1 MDLTFF
7 PFLGKTFIRTLDG
20 SYDLGRPYDC
30 CPSLCGGG
38 LANADDG
45 AEVDSLL
52 GDIVVFLRAGHQ
64 KRMAWHQPEHLLA
77 GLDGRRVS
85 GWLYHL
91 FHLGCAIY
99 QRDQPRDHA
108 KLHPRHCGFAWLSF
122 LETEIQ
128 VYPDLWI
135 ASLDYWCCL
144 SDLQWISVVAD
155 GFGI

>member
-1 MDLTFF
+1 MGK
-7 PFLGKTFIRTLDG
+7 PFICPLDG
-20 SYDLGRPYDC
+20 SDDVGWPYDC
-30 CPSLCGGG
+30 CPCLCGGG

-45 AEVDSLL
+45 AEVDSLP

-85 GWLYHL
+85 GWLYHV

-99 QRDQPRDHA
+99 QRDQSGDHA
-108 KLHPRHCGFAWLSF
+108 KLHPRHCCFAWLSF

-128 VYPDLWI
+128 VYPNLWI
-135 ASLDYWCCL
+135 VSLDGWRCL
-144 SDLQWISVVAD
+144 FDLQWISAVAD
-155 GFGI
+155 DSGI